1 MVRIVVYIK
10 KIILIGWKL
19 IMKTLGFTKVLL
31 LPLMISGTIMGSSI
45 ASPIPPLRNP
55 TSEESTFTRRENP
68 EEEREESQVS
78 QTGNDTT
85 EALTTLNEILKELVE
100 LLQKRN
106 PIPPHNPWKSK
117 L

>member
-1 MVRIVVYIK
+1 MTKWQSTQTRGFIK
-10 KIILIGWKL
+10 AVFLILMTSAI
-19 IMKTLGFTKVLL
+19 T
-31 LPLMISGTIMGSSI
+31 MGSSI

-100 LLQKRN
+100 LLSEE
-106 PIPPHNPWKSK
+106 KSYPSTQPLEK
-117 L
+117 